1 MEEKMNKPL
10 TGIKVVECTFFVAGP
25 SAGMNLADWGAE
37 VIKVEPV
44 YGEPGHRRDEQG
56 NIEVRDEYFNVYNR
70 KKRGIAL
77 NTKDPRG
84 KEILGRIL
92 EDADVFLTSY
102 RPSALEK
109 MGLDWDT
116 LHRKY
121 PGLVYAA
128 LTGFGDEGPERDNP
142 GFDTVAFWA
151 RSGLMQDIIDRGNN
165 VLIPPVAF
173 GDLAC
178 GAVLAGAIGTA
189 LFNRERTGIADRVSL
204 SLYGL
209 ALYSLSYLV
218 FDVQTGGSYP
228 MSRLEPALPMMA
240 SFKCR
245 DGKWFYMA
253 NVDHEKHYGDLM
265 RLLGRE
271 DLIQDERYKSRTAAQ
286 KNRTEFIRILDAEFA
301 KYDRDTC
308 LEILRKADIAH
319 STINHVEDNLKDPQ
333 ALANSYL
340 LPMYMRDGSTPLVPS
355 TPLRFGSSEMDDM
368 GMGPLL
374 GEDTKEVLMKYGYS
388 DDELDM
394 LAAEKVIAGIKD
406 VTD

>member
-1 MEEKMNKPL
+1 MNKPL
-10 TGIKVVECTFFVAGP
+10 EGVKIVECAFFVAAP

-44 YGEPGHRRDEQG
+44 FGEPGHRRDEEG
-56 NIEVRDEYFNVYNR
+56 KIEVRDEYFNVYNR
-70 KKRGIAL
+70 KKKGIAL
-77 NTKDPRG
+77 NTKYPRG
-84 KEILGRIL
+84 KEILFRLL

-102 RPSALEK
+102 RPDALMK
-109 MGLDWDT
+109 MGLDFET
-116 LHRKY
+116 LHEKF
-121 PGLVYAA
+121 PKLIYAA
-128 LTGFGDEGPERDNP
+128 LTGFGDEGPEKNSA

-151 RSGLMQDIIDRGNN
+151 KSGLMQDVINRGND

-178 GAVLAGAIGTA
+178 GSVLAGAIGTA
-189 LFNRERTGIADRVSL
+189 LYQREKTGKAEKVTL

-209 ALYSLSYLV
+209 ALYCLSYLV

-228 MSRLEPALPMMA
+228 LSRFEPAIPMMS

-271 DLIQDERYKSRTAAQ
+271 DLVDEERFKSRTAAQ
-286 KNRTEFIRILDAEFA
+286 KNRTDFIKMLDGEFA
-301 KYDRDTC
+301 KRDREEC
-308 LEILRKADIAH
+308 IEILKKADIAY
-319 STINHVEDNLKDPQ
+319 STINHVADNLEDEQ
-333 ALANSYL
+333 ALANDFL
-340 LPMYMRDGSTPLVPS
+340 KRMYMRDGSAPLVPS
-355 TPLRFGSSEMDDM
+355 TPIRFGSSDMEEM

-374 GEDTKEVLMKYGYS
+374 GEDTAKVLEEAGYS
-388 DDELDM
+388 EKEM
-394 LAAEKVIAGIKD
+394 EILAEEKV
-406 VTD
+406 VVCR

>member
-1 MEEKMNKPL
+1 MDKPL
-10 TGIKVVECTFFVAGP
+10 KGIKVVECAFFVAGP

-37 VIKVEPV
+37 VIKIEPTF
-44 YGEPGHRRDEQG
+44 GDPGHRRDADG
-56 NIEVRDEYFNVYNR
+56 KIEVRDEYFNVYNR
-70 KKRGIAL
+70 GKKGIAI

-84 KEILGRIL
+84 MAMLHNLL
-92 EDADVFLTSY
+92 EQADVFLTSY
-102 RPSALEK
+102 RPGALKK
-109 MGLDWDT
+109 MKLDWET
-116 LHRKY
+116 LHAKY
-121 PGLVYAA
+121 PKMVYAA
-128 LTGFGDEGPERDNP
+128 VTGFGDEGPEADSP

-151 RSGLMQDIIDRGNN
+151 RSGLMQDIVNKGND

-178 GAVLAGAIGTA
+178 GAALAGAVGTA
-189 LFNRERTGIADRVSL
+189 LFNRERTGKAEKVSL

-228 MSRLEPALPMMA
+228 LSRLEPALPMMA

-271 DLIQDERYKSRTAAQ
+271 DLAEDVRYKSRTAAQ
-286 KNRTEFIRILDAEFA
+286 KNKEDFVKMLDAEFA
-301 KYDRDTC
+301 KHDRDEA
-308 LEILRKADIAH
+308 LEILKKADIAF

-333 ALANSYL
+333 AKANDYL
-340 LPMYMRDGSTPLVPS
+340 LMMHMRDGTDAYVPS
-355 TPLRFGSSEMDDM
+355 TPLRFGGSDMDEA

-374 GEDTKEVLMKYGYS
+374 GQDTGEVFRGIGYTDKELS
-388 DDELDM
+388 R
-394 LAAEKVIAGIKD
+394 LAEEKVI
-406 VTD
+406 VL